1 MRFLI
6 TGARGFIGAATVQV
20 ALDAGDSVAVL
31 VRPGAEHGRLRAVAE
46 RVTWI
51 EADLSHLDAPAVR
64 QACAAYEPDT
74 VIHAGWTGVGGSERN
89 REWQVSRNV
98 LVALELTSLASEC
111 GAGHFIGL
119 GSQAEY
125 GQCAG
130 RIAEERAL
138 NPTTLYGAAKVA
150 AAVVTRTAAELC
162 GLQHSWLRVFST
174 YGAGADPAWVL
185 PMAAAAMV
193 RGAAPALTPC
203 EQRWEFL
210 HVSDAA
216 RAIHA
221 VAQQKAG
228 GTFNLGSG
236 DARVLRDVILGLRD
250 RIDASIEPHFGA
262 VPYRPDQIMWL
273 EADIT
278 RLCAATG
285 WAPSVSIEAGL
296 DELTAAAIWR
306 HQEHAHV

>member
-1 MRFLI
+1 MRLLI
-6 TGARGFIGAATVQV
+6 TGARGFIGGATVRA

-31 VRPGAEHGRLRAVAE
+31 VRPGARHGRLSGVAE

-64 QACAAYEPDT
+64 HACAAYEPDT
-74 VIHAGWTGVGGSERN
+74 VIHAAWSGVAGSERN

-98 LVALELTSLASEC
+98 AVALEVAVLASEC

-125 GQCAG
+125 GQCTG
-130 RIAEERAL
+130 RIGDEQAL
-138 NPTTLYGAAKVA
+138 HPTTLYGAAKVA
-150 AAVVTRTAAELC
+150 AGVVTRTAAHLR
-162 GLQHSWLRVFST
+162 GLRHSWLRVFST
-174 YGAGADPAWVL
+174 YGADADPAWVL
-185 PMAAAAMV
+185 PMAAAMMV
-193 RGAAPALTPC
+193 RGVGPALTPC

-216 RAIHA
+216 QAIRA
-221 VAQQKAG
+221 VAQHRAV

-236 DARVLRDVILGLRD
+236 DARVLRQVILGLRD
-250 RIDASIEPHFGA
+250 RIDASIQPKFGA

-273 EADIT
+273 EADNT
-278 RLCAATG
+278 RLCEATG
-285 WAPSVSIEAGL
+285 WFPSVSLEAGL
-296 DELTAAAIWR
+296 DELTAEAIAR